1 MDRRD
6 WLVVGTGL
14 LIGVLA
20 AVLVKLGNPG
30 NMGFC
35 IACFIRDIAGALSLH
50 RAAIVQY
57 IRPEI
62 PGLVL
67 GAFIAAL
74 VGREFRSK
82 GGSGSII
89 RFFLGIFMMI
99 GALVFLGCPLRM
111 LLRLGGGD
119 LNAILGLVGFIVGI
133 IGGVELLKR
142 GFNLGRA
149 QTGTIIGALVMP
161 LIAVVLVLL
170 AIYKPVF
177 NAEAGGPIFASAEGP
192 GSLFAPLAISLAI
205 GLIVGFLAQRAR
217 LCLSGGIR
225 DFALTKDTYLI
236 KGYGA
241 IFLGVLIANLILGY
255 FNLGF
260 ADQPV
265 AHTDGIWNFLG
276 MALVG
281 LAGILAGGCPLRQLV
296 MSGQGDTDA
305 GMTVLGMLV
314 GAALAHNFMLAS
326 SPAGPTLYGKIV
338 VILGI
343 VICAGIGWFCRE
355 A

>member
-1 MDRRD
+1 
-6 WLVVGTGL
+6 
-14 LIGVLA
+14 
-20 AVLVKLGNPG
+20 
-30 NMGFC
+30 
-35 IACFIRDIAGALSLH
+35 
-50 RAAIVQY
+50 
-57 IRPEI
+57 
-62 PGLVL
+62 
-67 GAFIAAL
+67 
-74 VGREFRSK
+74 
-82 GGSGSII
+82 
-89 RFFLGIFMMI
+89 
-99 GALVFLGCPLRM
+99 
-111 LLRLGGGD
+111 
-119 LNAILGLVGFIVGI
+119 
-133 IGGVELLKR
+133 
-142 GFNLGRA
+142 
-149 QTGTIIGALVMP
+149 
-161 LIAVVLVLL
+161 
-170 AIYKPVF
+170 
-177 NAEAGGPIFASAEGP
+177 
-192 GSLFAPLAISLAI
+192 
-205 GLIVGFLAQRAR
+205 
-217 LCLSGGIR
+217 
-225 DFALTKDTYLI
+225 
-236 KGYGA
+236 YGA